1 MAHIIVVGAEKKG
14 ATVVL
19 AQKDPQ
25 GNLQSW
31 RVLLTEAD
39 RTITDTDP
47 RDLAVVIN
55 NSTGDPVRVELYS
68 SPVPPLPR
76 VDHFLYMR
84 TVPGAVAGINS
95 EMFTPNQEVTRG
107 GIIFQINP

>member
-1 MAHIIVVGAEKKG
+1 MPHIIVVGAEKKG

-19 AQKDPQ
+19 AQKDQQ

-31 RVLLTEAD
+31 KALFTEDD
-39 RTITDTDP
+39 RTIKDTDP
-47 RDLAVVIN
+47 RDLAVVID

-68 SPVPPLPR
+68 SPVPPLPK
-76 VDHFLYMR
+76 VDHFRYGR
-84 TVPGAVAGINS
+84 TIPGAVAAINS
-95 EMFTPNQEVTRG
+95 EMFTPDQQVIRG